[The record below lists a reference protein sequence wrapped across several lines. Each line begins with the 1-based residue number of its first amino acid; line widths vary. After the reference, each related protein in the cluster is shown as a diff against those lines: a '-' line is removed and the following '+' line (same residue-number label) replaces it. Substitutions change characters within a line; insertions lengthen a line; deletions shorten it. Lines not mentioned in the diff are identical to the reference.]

1 MRHRPA
7 VIVALAL
14 TTGLAA
20 GCGGVGAGSGGSG
33 GGQAT
38 AGSFAGT
45 PTGDL
50 NIMGFG
56 GEDEVAQARID
67 TFQKAATGVKVT
79 HNKGDFDAQQF
90 LTALASGNPPD
101 LVYMSRALIGTY
113 AAQGAIQP
121 LTDCVKDQQIDT
133 SQYRPAA
140 MTSVT
145 LKNVVY
151 GIPEFYTVTV
161 NLIDT
166 TSLKEAGLS
175 SADIQ
180 TKDWAA
186 LQATA
191 TKLYKANGSQIQRVG
206 YDTKIPDS
214 FPLWALANGAQLVKD
229 DGAPNLNDPK
239 AVEALDFNLK
249 MVQAQGGWT
258 NFKSWR
264 DSFDIFGDQNPITSH
279 RLGAMPMESFYVNV
293 LAGFISKGTT
303 LDSTLVTDKQGQP
316 VSTLGGQAWAIPKGA
331 KNPVAACAWAKTMTQ
346 TDTWMAAAKARA
358 ATVEKKS
365 SLFTGL
371 YTANTKADAQIR
383 EMYVKPGKDP
393 GFDKAIDNVYS
404 ALDVGK
410 ALNPSPAG
418 AEIDAAWKSAVSRAL
433 GGSQSAQAALD
444 QAQQEAKTAFDKAPK
459 NG

>member
-1 MRHRPA
+1 
-7 VIVALAL
+7 
-14 TTGLAA
+14 
-20 GCGGVGAGSGGSG
+20 
-33 GGQAT
+33 
-38 AGSFAGT
+38 
-45 PTGDL
+45 
-50 NIMGFG
+50 MGFG

-121 LTDCVKDQQIDT
+121 LTDCVKGQQIDT

-186 LQATA
+186 LQAAA

>member
-1 MRHRPA
+1 MLRGWKRA
-7 VIVALAL
+7 ALLLGVSALAVV
-14 TTGLAA
+14 TYA
-20 GCGGVGAGSGGSG
+20 
-33 GGQAT
+33 
-38 AGSFAGT
+38 SFASANNSAIGGKAAKSDT
-45 PTGDL
+45 VLT
-50 NIMGFG
+50 IMGFG
-56 GEDEVAQARID
+56 TGDDVAETRAAIAI
-67 TFQKAATGVKVT
+67 KAVG
-79 HNKGDFDAQQF
+79 GDVSRPSGGFNDQQF
-90 LTALASGNPPD
+90 LAAVASGNVPD
-101 LVYMSRALIGTY
+101 LVYLDRSKVGTY
-113 AAQGAIQP
+113 AAKGAFLP
-121 LTDCVKDQQIDT
+121 LTSCINSQKINMK
-133 SQYRPAA
+133 QYRIPGVKE
-140 MTSVT
+140 VT
-145 LKNVVY
+145 YKNKVY

-166 TSLKEAGLS
+166 TSLTEAGLS

-191 TKLYKANGSQIQRVG
+191 TKLYKANGNQIQRVG

-214 FPLWALANGAQLVKD
+214 FPLWALANSVQLVKD

-293 LAGFISKGTT
+293 LAGFLNKGTT

-316 VSTLGGQAWAIPKGA
+316 VSTIGGQAWAIPKGA

-358 ATVEKKS
+358 ATVEKKNS
-365 SLFTGL
+365 IFTGL

-393 GFDKAIDNVYS
+393 GFDKAIDNVYT
-404 ALDVGK
+404 ALDAGK
-410 ALNPSPAG
+410 ALNPSAAG

-444 QAQQEAKTAFDKAPK
+444 QAQQEAQAAFDKAPK